1 MKGISK
7 RILSLFLTVV
17 LMLSCVSFSAFAVTY
32 MGDVDTDGKINSNDA
47 LFVLQH
53 STGLKTLSSTQL
65 KIADMTS
72 DGMVNSSDALLILQ
86 TATGLIDKKVY
97 EEGSQAELPFEGRV
111 TADPTLRLRAG
122 AGTSYAE
129 LDKIPYGT
137 VLTITKISNNW
148 GETTYNGK
156 TGWVSLDYIEP
167 TKPVSGTF
175 TVVAYGYG
183 HGVGMSQHG
192 ARVYANE
199 GWTYDKILLHY
210 FYSDKTKILKD
221 EDMPETVEYGGKEL
235 DLKTYVA
242 GSVMAEIGQSSHLE
256 AIKAQMVAIYT
267 YAKYYGFDVSS
278 STHAYREDY
287 DYKGT
292 KIETAL
298 NEVLGEYIDYNGKAI
313 LAVYC
318 SSMGGKNTSAKNA
331 WNGTDVP
338 YLQGGRT
345 SPEPES
351 TMKRTYTF
359 TAEEVKA
366 MVQEGLGI
374 TLNDSPETWF
384 SDIVHDKAISNSVGY
399 IKSMKVGGQTV
410 YGERVRTKVFRY
422 NVRSHCLSI
431 KYNK

>member
-1 MKGISK
+1 MQGFSK
-7 RILSLFLTVV
+7 RLLSLFLAVFFIISGFT
-17 LMLSCVSFSAFAVTY
+17 FSAFAVTY
-32 MGDVDTDGKINSNDA
+32 KGDIDADGVVNSNDA
-47 LFVLQH
+47 LGILQY
-53 STGLKTLSSTQL
+53 STGLKTLTSTQL
-65 KIADMTS
+65 KIADLTS
-72 DGMVNSSDALLILQ
+72 DGSVNSSDALLVLK
-86 TATGLIDKKVY
+86 TATGLIDKEIFEDEIQV
-97 EEGSQAELPFEGRV
+97 ELPFEGKV

-137 VLTITKISNNW
+137 VLKITKIADNW
-148 GETTYNGK
+148 GQTTYNSK
-156 TGWVSLDYIEP
+156 TGWVSLEYIEL
-167 TKPVSGTF
+167 TKAVSGTF
-175 TVVAYGYG
+175 TIVAYGYG
-183 HGVGMSQHG
+183 HGVGMSQEG
-192 ARVYANE
+192 ARVYANN

-210 FYSDKTKILKD
+210 FYHENIKILKD
-221 EDMPETVEYGGKEL
+221 TQIPETVEYGGKEL
-235 DLKTYVA
+235 DIKTYIA
-242 GSVMAEIGQSSHLE
+242 GSVMAEIGQSCHLE

-278 STHAYREDY
+278 STHAYKENY

-318 SSMGGKNTSAKNA
+318 ASIGGKNTSAKNA
-331 WNGTDVP
+331 WNGTDVA

-359 TAEEVKA
+359 TAEEVRD
-366 MVQEGLGI
+366 MVEQGLGI
-374 TLNDSPETWF
+374 TLDGSPETWF
-384 SDIVHDKAISNSVGY
+384 SDIVHDKSISSSIGY